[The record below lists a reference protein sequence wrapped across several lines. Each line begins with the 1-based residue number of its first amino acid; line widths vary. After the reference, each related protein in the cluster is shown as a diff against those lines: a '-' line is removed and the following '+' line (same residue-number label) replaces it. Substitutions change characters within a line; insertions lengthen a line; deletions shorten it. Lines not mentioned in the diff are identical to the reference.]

1 MLTNYDP
8 QYRVLAGGASCVAHD
23 KSMCPRTDCLA
34 RRFLISSLNVQVS
47 NLNLQ
52 IIFSKFSFLDGALCN
67 IQCSIRCCIQCI
79 HTGPDLEFPT

>member
-34 RRFLISSLNVQVS
+34 RRFLISSLKNVQVS

-52 IIFSKFSFLDGALCN
+52 IIFSKFSFLDGALC
-67 IQCSIRCCIQCI
+67 SIQCI